1 MNKLID
7 RNGLQDEFD
16 MEPVEDEIKDIT
28 KNIVEGP
35 METLKEN
42 ISKANTVIDILMH
55 EMENG
60 NLSARIAEV
69 SGQLI
74 NCITNASK
82 EIISGTNYS
91 AYLHIKEKMLELKRM
106 EIEIKQ
112 KKLEKPGGDT
122 GLIIADRETILRLLD
137 DENKNGG

>member
-1 MNKLID
+1 M
-7 RNGLQDEFD
+7 QDEFD
-16 MEPVEDEIKDIT
+16 MEPMEDEIKDIT

-55 EMENG
+55 EMQNG

-74 NCITNASK
+74 NAVTNASK

-112 KKLEKPGGDT
+112 KKLETPGRDSN
-122 GLIIADRETILRLLD
+122 LIIADRETILRLLD
-137 DENKNGG
+137 EENK